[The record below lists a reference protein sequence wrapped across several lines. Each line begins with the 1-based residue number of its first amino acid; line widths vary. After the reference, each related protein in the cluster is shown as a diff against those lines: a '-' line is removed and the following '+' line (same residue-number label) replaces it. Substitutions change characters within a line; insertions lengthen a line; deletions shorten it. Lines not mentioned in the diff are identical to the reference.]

1 MFSVSKCAN
10 PHCSAEFKR
19 LGEGRLYARPIEQAR
34 PNHAIQKT
42 VWLCSHCLHDF
53 ELHFDRGDQIF
64 MLVKRS
70 RVA

>member
-10 PHCSAEFKR
+10 PQCSVEFKR
-19 LGEGRLYARPIEQAR
+19 LGEGKLYAHPVEQAR

-42 VWLCSHCLHDF
+42 VWLCSQCVQ
-53 ELHFDRGDQIF
+53 ELDLRFDRRDQVF
-64 MLVKRS
+64 TLVNRS